1 MTADL
6 DHIILTR
13 FNLPSKGAE
22 SFIRSRDGWL
32 RDRVVLFE
40 RYCLPSVQRQTS
52 RDFHW
57 IVYFDPQSPDWLM
70 KRVQRW
76 TEDGAFTAIFRDEVP
91 HDVLIEDLRS
101 VSGAGRRHLMTS
113 NLDNDDGLADQ
124 FVERLQGAAVENPR
138 TALYLTIGLIKN
150 GGRLYRRTDRNNAF
164 CSVRESWDEAVT
176 CWADWHNRLG
186 QQMPVLE
193 MHGEAAWLQ
202 VIHDLNVSNRVRG
215 RRVAPAGF
223 HQSFGTMLCDVD
235 NPTLGERTIETIW
248 HVPKRIL
255 KESGRAAVKNAAIL
269 VGGKD
274 GLDKL
279 KNRLEQVRR

>member
-1 MTADL
+1 MTNDI
-6 DHIILTR
+6 DHVILTR

-52 RDFHW
+52 RNFHW

-70 KRVQRW
+70 TRIQRW
-76 TEDGAFTAIFRDEVP
+76 TADGAFTAIFREEVP
-91 HDVLIEDLRS
+91 HDVLIRDLRS
-101 VSGAGRRHLMTS
+101 VSGAGCRSLMTS
-113 NLDNDDGLADQ
+113 NLDNDDGLADE
-124 FVERLQGAAVENPR
+124 FVERLQRAVVENPR
-138 TALYLTIGLIKN
+138 TALYLTNGLIKN
-150 GGRLYRRTDRNNAF
+150 GERLYRRTDRSNAF
-164 CSVRESWDEAVT
+164 CSVRETWDEAVT

-193 MHGEAAWLQ
+193 MRGEAAWLQ

-215 RRVAPAGF
+215 RLVTPSSF
-223 HQSFGTMLCDVD
+223 EQSFGTMLSDVG
-235 NPTLGERTIETIW
+235 NPTLGDLAIETLW
-248 HVPKRIL
+248 HAPKRIL
-255 KESGRAAVKNAAIL
+255 KESGRSAVKNTAIL
-269 VGGKD
+269 VGGKE

-279 KNRLEQVRR
+279 KNRLEKVRR